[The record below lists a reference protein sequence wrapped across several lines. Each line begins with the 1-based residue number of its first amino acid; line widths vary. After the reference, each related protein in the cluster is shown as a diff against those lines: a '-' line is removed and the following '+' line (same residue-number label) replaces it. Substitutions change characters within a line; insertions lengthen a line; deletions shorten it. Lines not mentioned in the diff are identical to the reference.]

1 MVILV
6 SFLKLKLFMNLGA
19 LRDFWDFGDFLL
31 IFGGFVDFGVFD
43 VISENF

>member
-6 SFLKLKLFMNLGA
+6 SFLKLKHFMNFGA
-19 LRDFWDFGDFLL
+19 LRDFCDFVDFLL

-43 VISENF
+43 VIREKF